1 MSGKTGWLA
10 EGKPFRNPK
19 RSPLEIP
26 ATNGLTEP
34 YGHLSM
40 WGRDLAWF
48 LLFPCFEGFVA
59 VGNAA

>member
-19 RSPLEIP
+19 RGPLEIP
-26 ATNGLTEP
+26 ATNGPETAIRP
-34 YGHLSM
+34 VANVVKN
-40 WGRDLAWF
+40 LARF